1 MKPNERNRPAVDNR
15 CGTVIISLEEKSK
28 ANPPPLKTTKTMGKN
43 KSARPTPKSKKQTRS
58 TAKNDKAEEA
68 NTSANGSE
76 DDNLKPAAAKTHAD
90 DKDDKSDESSDYEQ
104 ELVDLPPPKI
114 TKQNPLEA
122 IDDESDEDEDNTWTD
137 NMEDCESKIPAA
149 TSTMVFTKDKANF
162 LGIFFPKMGVRAQ
175 VNQFANGVHCRCNE
189 PNNACAMCLLG
200 TTSVKHKELCDD
212 LDEEEKEAKTVIP
225 TLRKVLDEEMIR
237 LAACHDGCVVTKPP
251 DRQCATIVNV
261 IKAFVTDYNQ
271 GPNPMLSPFVHQF
284 HKVRLGVRGYQVNGQ
299 STDQAVIAVRAVVNW
314 LLNMA
319 EGDTNR
325 WSVWPMVLV
334 CLMKDHMRGTLGHAG
349 IDLCMRSEEQ
359 EDCKKREKQV
369 SKVRKYRNTDTKW
382 CEEKRPEVRKEMEA
396 HVKWHE
402 ENEVN
407 MLPDSKDRPLSK
419 ACEKQAE
426 TPLTPEDKKKKKRRA
441 STKGGTPGAVK
452 QFDYNVEAY
461 SFKKQKL
468 DMDALADGDPK
479 TGTLKNPPPI
489 GNSNQAL
496 PTGGAPDSEPDKE
509 GGPKE
514 D

>member
-28 ANPPPLKTTKTMGKN
+28 ANPPPLKTTKTMGKS
-43 KSARPTPKSKKQTRS
+43 KSARPAPKSKKQTRS

-90 DKDDKSDESSDYEQ
+90 DKDDKSDESSDCEQ

-137 NMEDCESKIPAA
+137 NMEDYESKIPAT

-162 LGIFFPKMGVRAQ
+162 LGIFFPKMGVRVQ
-175 VNQFANGVHCRCNE
+175 VNQFANGVHYRCNE
-189 PNNACAMCLLG
+189 PNNAYAMYLLG

-251 DRQCATIVNV
+251 DRQCATMVNV
-261 IKAFVTDYNQ
+261 IKAFVTDRNE
-271 GPNPMLSPFVHQF
+271 GPNPMMSLFVCQF
-284 HKVRLGVRGYQVNGQ
+284 HKTRLGVRGHQVDGQ
-299 STDQAVIAVRAVVNW
+299 SADQAVSAVRTVVNW
-314 LLNMA
+314 LLNVA

-325 WSVWPMVLV
+325 WSVWPFVCVHLV
-334 CLMKDHMRGTLGHAG
+334 KDHMRGTLGHAG
-349 IDLCMRSEEQ
+349 VDLCMRSEGQ
-359 EDCKKREKQV
+359 EDHKKREKEV
-369 SKVRKYRNTDTKW
+369 SKVRKCKNANIRW
-382 CEEKRPEVRKEMEA
+382 CEEKRPEVREEMEE
-396 HVKWHE
+396 HVKWFE
-402 ENEVN
+402 DNELN
-407 MLPDSKDRPLSK
+407 MFPDHTNRSLSK
-419 ACEKQAE
+419 AFEKEAK
-426 TPLTPEDKKKKKRRA
+426 TPLTPENKKKKRRA
-441 STKGGTPGAVK
+441 STKGGTPGTVK
-452 QFDYNVEAY
+452 SFNYNVEGY

-468 DMDALADGDPK
+468 NMDALSEGDPK
-479 TGTLKNPPPI
+479 TATLKNPPPM
-489 GNSNQAL
+489 GTPNQGPPA
-496 PTGGAPDSEPDKE
+496 GGASNPEPRGE
-509 GGPKE
+509 GVSKA